1 MESERESE
9 VTKQWSVN
17 NLEAGVYCQFVN
29 SGLTQA
35 SYILFFIFLLEF
47 GSTGRDRQDVSVYG
61 CMCIIV
67 LIPVYH
73 LYNLI
78 FCMPITKGLDK

>member
-1 MESERESE
+1 MESERKSE

-35 SYILFFIFLLEF
+35 SYILFFFWNLEVL
-47 GSTGRDRQDVSVYG
+47 GGTGEMYQYMDVCVS
-61 CMCIIV
+61 
-67 LIPVYH
+67 L
-73 LYNLI
+73 
-78 FCMPITKGLDK
+78 F